1 MNSVKKF
8 ARSVIHFLFFN
19 DPLLWFGSRLY
30 GYFQRTSNLYYEKTI
45 KRRFNIHPSVRWAD
59 GTTIY
64 GSGSITIG
72 EQTYFGNNCYVVS
85 YPEQAKIVI
94 GKYCAIAHNVHIRTS
109 NYPRVPEFKDA
120 FNMPSEWADI
130 TIGDYCWI
138 GSHVYINA
146 GVIIGENSVIGANS
160 VVTHDVEP
168 NSVVGG
174 VPARLIHKKSV
185 YQSK

>member
-1 MNSVKKF
+1 MDNTKKIIKTIV
-8 ARSVIHFLFFN
+8 RVVFFN
-19 DPLLWFGSRLY
+19 DLALWLGSSLY
-30 GYFQRTSNLYYEKTI
+30 GYFHRASHLYYEK
-45 KRRFNIHPSVRWAD
+45 KVKNRYNIHPSVRWAD
-59 GTTIY
+59 GTTMY
-64 GSGSITIG
+64 GGGSITIG

-85 YPEQAKIVI
+85 YPEEAKVAI

-109 NYPRVPEFKDA
+109 NYARIPEFKDA

-146 GVIIGENSVIGANS
+146 GVVIGENSIIGANS

-174 VPARLIHKKSV
+174 VPARLIHKKTA
-185 YQSK
+185 YQPK